1 MSIAIDRVSTWRI
14 RDAAFVL
21 VALACLFVSIDP
33 ARGEPEPPVAIQID
47 GQWFVLPI
55 PPGYCTVKRDV
66 HVDALHY
73 DRFAAA
79 LGSGKRLLLWFVD
92 CAALGQTATMPG
104 TPFVRYGLYLTPGN
118 MDGSTGNFV
127 DLTRAEFAQSMA
139 RTVPSL
145 DLDTLIDEIR
155 GRWQATIGTTAGAA
169 SGERLGI
176 IAHDDRAYY
185 LAMVNAA
192 AARDRGGL
200 QAGIVGGTLLY
211 GRSISVALYR
221 SVAAVETLHRLRW
234 DAEALVMALIEANPD
249 SDAGASGWRI
259 DGNHLALWGIKIGL
273 IFLAIGIV
281 NSLWKRWCRRRGVAP

>member
-1 MSIAIDRVSTWRI
+1 MSIAIERISTWRI
-14 RDAAFVL
+14 RGVALVL
-21 VALACLFVSIDP
+21 VALVSMVVSTDP

-47 GQWFVLPI
+47 GRWFVLPV
-55 PPGYCTVKRDV
+55 PPGYCTVERDV

-73 DRFAAA
+73 DRFAAT
-79 LGSGKRLLLWFVD
+79 LGSGKQLLLWFVD
-92 CAALGQTATMPG
+92 CAALDRTATMPG
-104 TPFVRYGLYLTPGN
+104 TPFVRYGLYLTSGN
-118 MDGSTGNFV
+118 MDNSIGNFV
-127 DLTRAEFAQSMA
+127 DLTRAEFARSMA

-169 SGERLGI
+169 SGERFGI

-200 QAGIVGGTLLY
+200 QAGIVGGTLLH
-211 GRSISVALYR
+211 GRSISVVLYR
-221 SVAAVETLHRLRW
+221 SVAAVESLHRLRW
-234 DAEALVMALIEANPD
+234 DAEALVTALIEANPD
-249 SDAGASGWRI
+249 SDPGASRWRI
-259 DGNHLALWGIKIGL
+259 DGNRLALWGIKIGM

-281 NSLWKRWCRRRGVAP
+281 NFLWKRWCRRRGVAT